1 MECSV
6 VLDARLSGQD
16 PDTVFALVADFEQ
29 YPRLTENVRAVQ
41 ILHRGAGSTEST
53 ESSES
58 TWEVTFRRGILVWTE
73 RDEIDAAARRIEF
86 TQTKGDFAKFTGTWT
101 VEPDAAGTVVGFAS
115 RFDLGIASLASLVD
129 PVACAALRDSI
140 SDILRGLFGAE
151 IEITE
156 IEAAPVTA

>member
-6 VLDARLSGQD
+6 VLDARLPGQD
-16 PDTVFALVADFEQ
+16 PEAAFALVADFEE
-29 YPRLTENVRAVQ
+29 YPRLTENVRAVRV
-41 ILHRGAGSTEST
+41 LHAADGAI
-53 ESSES
+53 ES

-73 RDEIDAAARRIEF
+73 RDEIDPAARRLDF

-101 VEPDAAGTVVGFAS
+101 VESAPEGALVTFTS

-140 SDILRGLFGAE
+140 SDILRGLFGPTTQ
-151 IEITE
+151 IRE
-156 IEAAPVTA
+156 IEAAPITP